1 MKTIEI
7 DDQLYQYIA
16 SQTTTIGE
24 SASDILRR
32 LLLVDQEQMAKSIEE
47 ASAAPAVKEQVA
59 PKKTASASDVFD
71 LLNKGEI
78 AAQKGAVGRFMHIL
92 SALYRAHEAD
102 FDKVLEIRGR
112 NRLYFAKGEDAL
124 MQNGSSTNPKNIANS
139 EFWVVTN
146 SNTTK
151 KKLMLTEVA
160 RVLGYQ
166 DVDIEKIRE
175 LI

>member
-59 PKKTASASDVFD
+59 RWAVTDELTAGSLVRVLPEQVFSPYET
-71 LLNKGEI
+71 L
-78 AAQKGAVGRFMHIL
+78 
-92 SALYRAHEAD
+92 
-102 FDKVLEIRGR
+102 
-112 NRLYFAKGEDAL
+112 
-124 MQNGSSTNPKNIANS
+124 SSTYAIFLK
-139 EFWVVTN
+139 
-146 SNTTK
+146 
-151 KKLMLTEVA
+151 
-160 RVLGYQ
+160 
-166 DVDIEKIRE
+166 RE
-175 LI
+175 LISPKIRVFLDFLTRALI